1 MVSFPV
7 ADHLWK
13 IIWKIN
19 IILLIFISKINHL
32 YAHCDFDFTRFPYDI
47 QQCDFLVGSMIDKT
61 KISVN
66 VKTFVE
72 MSRILPNPEWKFL
85 SFSDP
90 TTYAFNVPGTSQAF
104 KDSFNINW
112 SVSKFSLSLKRSSS
126 FYVNLFVWPL
136 VFILFIGMSV
146 FILPPS
152 CVERAS
158 LGVLLLLSVV
168 ILSLMLESY
177 TPKSAASVSIIGKL
191 IGFCLFMI
199 TSATVASTLII
210 SVDRDNFVYRN
221 IPSWL
226 RNVSQKI
233 EFILVSIWMELLK
246 FSLINK

>member
-1 MVSFPV
+1 
-7 ADHLWK
+7 
-13 IIWKIN
+13 
-19 IILLIFISKINHL
+19 
-32 YAHCDFDFTRFPYDI
+32 
-47 QQCDFLVGSMIDKT
+47 MIDKT

-126 FYVNLFVWPL
+126 FSVNLFVWPL

-233 EFILVSIWMELLK
+233 EFILVSI
-246 FSLINK
+246 